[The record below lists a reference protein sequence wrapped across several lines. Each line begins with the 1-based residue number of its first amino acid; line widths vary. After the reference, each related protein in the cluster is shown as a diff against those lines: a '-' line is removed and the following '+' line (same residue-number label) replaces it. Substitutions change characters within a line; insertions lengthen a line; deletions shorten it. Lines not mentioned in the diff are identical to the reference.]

1 MGWEAGGKT
10 MKFTKGTI
18 ATLSL
23 PAGKVDHLEWDDE
36 LPCFGIRL
44 RGNAKRWIVQYRL
57 GGQQR
62 RESLGDVRKVTL
74 EDARRIA
81 RQRFA
86 QVELSG
92 PTRPPNA
99 PRRAPRPLQQASH

>member
-1 MGWEAGGKT
+1 MCPAAMGWEAGGKT

-86 QVELSG
+86 QVELG
-92 PTRPPNA
+92 TDPAAER
-99 PRRAPRPLQQASH
+99 